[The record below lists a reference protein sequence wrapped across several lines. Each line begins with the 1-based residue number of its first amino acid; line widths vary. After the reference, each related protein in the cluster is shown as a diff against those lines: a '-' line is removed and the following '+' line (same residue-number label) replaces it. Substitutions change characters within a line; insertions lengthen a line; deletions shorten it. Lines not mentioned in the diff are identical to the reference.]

1 MKEKDKVTIKIPRVL
16 YKKLKQQIKDTG
28 FSSVN
33 QFIVY
38 CMRDIVSAGKLNREE
53 AELTKEEVTIL
64 RKRLRN
70 LGYIKDKS

>member
-16 YKKLKQQIKDTG
+16 YKKLKEQVKNTG

-33 QFIVY
+33 QFIVH
-38 CMRDIVSAGKLNREE
+38 CMRDIASGGKLDTSQ
-53 AELTKEEVTIL
+53 ASLTKEEIAIL

-70 LGYIKDKS
+70 LGYL